1 VDLVSALPI
10 NQGFLEEAGILIPNM
25 KPLDSR
31 FLLEIGFLIITKL
44 FVFPSQSP
52 FVYPQLISYWILIQ
66 L

>member
-10 NQGFLEEAGILIPNM
+10 NQGFLEEIGILIPKM

-44 FVFPSQSP
+44 FIFPSQSP
-52 FVYPQLISYWILIQ
+52 FVYP
-66 L
+66 